1 MNITVFS
8 SFSKRKNSTKRPT
21 GGTLISNVTLKNS
34 CDIYNPTFELN
45 LLDFHTNYVE
55 AFGNYYWCDIVN
67 LDSHRSELRCKMD
80 ALATYKTQISGYSG
94 LVRYTSSSS
103 DVTITDPRNI
113 PTLSIANAH
122 TSNTFA
128 WSTSKK
134 GSYIIGVAS
143 QNGGSTGCVDYYI
156 MDEANFGTFCQE
168 IYDHNI
174 FQRIYDDFYGIQNS
188 ILSCIWT
195 PFTVTWC
202 ATYFSSNT
210 TSPVMIGDEAVTGC
224 SGYRVTNRIHT
235 EDPVVITV
243 PYGYGSGL
251 VDERTYIRKSPY
263 CTGTMYLP
271 FVGNVNLPVDL
282 VADNPKLSISAQMD
296 ILTGDIIYYV
306 HGEEAGLIATYT
318 GNCTAKVP
326 VAGASYDGVGVAKSA
341 LSLVVGGVG
350 AMINP
355 AMGAAVIG
363 SSVMGA
369 ANTVESLR
377 IHTQCNG
384 SISSALG
391 GQFYDY
397 VLIETH
403 QALPAEPNLLAYQ
416 AAHGMPYFKVATLGS
431 LSGYI
436 ECVDASVSIP
446 GDGNMQDVV
455 NQYLNS
461 GFYLE

>member
-1 MNITVFS
+1 MQITLYS
-8 SFSKRKNSTKRPT
+8 GFSKRINSTKQPT
-21 GGTLISNVTLKNS
+21 GGSTVNNVYLKEA
-34 CDIYNPTFELN
+34 CDIYKPVFDLN
-45 LLDFHTNYVE
+45 TTAFSTNYVQ
-55 AFGNYYWCDIVN
+55 AFGNYYYAKVIN
-67 LDSHRSELRCKMD
+67 LDKTRSQLHCHID
-80 ALATYKTQISGYSG
+80 PLATYKTQIQSYRG
-94 LVRYTSSSS
+94 LVRYTSASS

-122 TSNTFA
+122 ASGAFA
-128 WSTSKK
+128 WSTNKK

-156 MDEANFGTFCQE
+156 MDEANFSTFCQE
-168 IYDHNI
+168 IYDHNV

-235 EDPVVITV
+235 EDPVTITV

-263 CTGTMYLP
+263 CTATMYLP
-271 FVGNVNLPVDL
+271 FVGNVSLPVDI

-306 HGEEAGLIATYT
+306 HGEEAGLVSTYT

-326 VAGASYDGVGVAKSA
+326 VAGASYDGVGVAKNA

-350 AMINP
+350 AMVNP

-397 VLIETH
+397 ILIDTH
-403 QALPAEPNLLAYQ
+403 QALPAEPSLLAYQ
-416 AAHGMPYFKVATLGS
+416 SAHGMPYFKVATLSS

-446 GDGNMQDVV
+446 GDGEMQDTV
-455 NQYLNS
+455 NKYLNS